1 MFKYRFEGTAIP
13 KTIISGLGSR
23 SEISTEV
30 GRLGLH
36 RIVLICSGSLKAN
49 TPFIAEI
56 AAALSDRLVDVI
68 DRIEANTPVVAVNR
82 VVERVRPL
90 RPDGVVSVGG
100 GAVHDLAKAVAVM
113 IPSGRSITDFV
124 SRFEPPATFHAADV
138 DVDPLPVL
146 TLPTTF
152 SAADVVGGG
161 AVTDTVRG
169 EKLIFVHPKL
179 TPSCVFL
186 DGELV
191 ASTPRRI
198 LAASGM
204 NAVHHCL
211 EAYYSRGA
219 QPVTDA
225 LALGALRGLLD
236 RLPSLAPDHASPEPE
251 CYQMALEYASMS
263 GLTYANSWLGI
274 GHSVCHS
281 LGGRY
286 GLSHGQA
293 NSVMVL
299 HSLKFNFEAA
309 LPRIA
314 DAARRCGISASGDDR
329 KAAAALVDAVDLLS
343 ARLGTPRSLSA
354 IGLPAG
360 QFDQIAD
367 DVLADPQTYWNPRR
381 ADKAEIIA
389 WLESAWS

>member
-1 MFKYRFEGTAIP
+1 MFRHRFEGTAIP

-23 SEISTEV
+23 SEIATEIR
-30 GRLGLH
+30 RLGL
-36 RIVLICSGSLKAN
+36 RRVVLVCSGSLKAN
-49 TPFIAEI
+49 TPFIAGI
-56 AAALSDRLVDVI
+56 TAALSDCLVDVI
-68 DRIEANTPVVAVNR
+68 DRIEPNTPVAAVNR
-82 VVERVRPL
+82 VVERVGPL
-90 RPDGVVSVGG
+90 RPDAVISVGG
-100 GAVHDLAKAVAVM
+100 GAVHDMAKAVAVM
-113 IPSGRSITDFV
+113 VPSGRSITDFV
-124 SRFEPPATFHAADV
+124 SRFEPPATFHAPEV

-161 AVTDTVRG
+161 AVTDTDRG

-179 TPSCVFL
+179 TPTCVFL
-186 DGELV
+186 DGEIV
-191 ASTPRRI
+191 ASTPRGI

-219 QPVTDA
+219 QPITDA
-225 LALGALRGLLD
+225 LAMGALRGLLD
-236 RLPSLAPDHASPEPE
+236 HLPSLAPDRAPPELE
-251 CYQMALEYASMS
+251 RYQLAIEYSSMS

-286 GLSHGQA
+286 GLSHGRA

-309 LPRIA
+309 MPRIA
-314 DAARRCGISASGDDR
+314 DAARRCGMSSSEDDR
-329 KAAAALVDAVDLLS
+329 KAAVALVDAVDALS
-343 ARLGTPRSLSA
+343 ERLGTPRSLSA
-354 IGLPAG
+354 IGLPVG
-360 QFDQIAD
+360 QFDRIAD
-367 DVLADPQTYWNPRR
+367 DVMADPQTYWNPRR

>member
-1 MFKYRFEGTAIP
+1 MAKHRFEGTAIP

-23 SEISTEV
+23 AEIATEV
-30 GRLGLH
+30 RRLGLR
-36 RIVLICSGSLKAN
+36 RIVLVCSGELKAS
-49 TPFIAEI
+49 TSFAAEI
-56 AAALSDRLVDVI
+56 ESALSAWLVDVI
-68 DRIEANTPVVAVNR
+68 DRVEPNTPVAAVKQ
-82 VVERVRPL
+82 VVERVGPL
-90 RPDGVVSVGG
+90 RPDGVISVGG
-100 GAVHDLAKAVAVM
+100 GAVHDMAKAVAVM
-113 IPSGRSITDFV
+113 VPSGRSITDFV
-124 SRFEPPATFHAADV
+124 SRFEPPATFHAAEV
-138 DVDPLPVL
+138 DIDPLPVL

-161 AVTDTVRG
+161 AVTDVVRG

-179 TPSCVFL
+179 TPTCVFL
-186 DGELV
+186 DGEMV
-191 ASTPRRI
+191 ASTPRDI

-211 EAYYSRGA
+211 EAFYSRGA
-219 QPVTDA
+219 QPLTDA
-225 LALGALRGLLD
+225 FALGALRGLLEH
-236 RLPSLAPDHASPEPE
+236 LPSLAPGQANPGLDRFQSAI
-251 CYQMALEYASMS
+251 EYASMS

-286 GLSHGQA
+286 GLSHGRA
-293 NSVMVL
+293 NAVMVL
-299 HSLKFNFEAA
+299 HSLKFNLEAA
-309 LPRIA
+309 MPRIA
-314 DAARRCGISASGDDR
+314 EAARHCGISPSVDDPE
-329 KAAAALVDAVDLLS
+329 AAAALVSTVNHLS
-343 ARLGTPRSLSA
+343 ETLGTPRTLSA

-381 ADKAEIIA
+381 ADKATIVS